1 MSACFP
7 SGQFYKMVFLI
18 GINGGGRTL
27 VSVTAH
33 FSFILQGGEIP
44 EKRASFLLCTFL
56 RDLLKAFSYYNL
68 YSCVLS
74 RFYLFFP
81 MSFIL
86 QIPSRVLP
94 RHTLSSQQRHLSG
107 KRFKNVPTSLECV
120 VPFAQP
126 SSPVPS
132 GLPEALSF
140 LSRGAFTG
148 RAGPRWARVR
158 ASMNHLW
165 RREIGHI
172 RKHPHPELSPVG
184 R

>member
-74 RFYLFFP
+74 RFYLFFLLFFKFHQGCCLDIRYLHSKDIFQEKGLK
-81 MSFIL
+81 MS
-86 QIPSRVLP
+86 PP
-94 RHTLSSQQRHLSG
+94 
-107 KRFKNVPTSLECV
+107 P
-120 VPFAQP
+120 
-126 SSPVPS
+126 
-132 GLPEALSF
+132 
-140 LSRGAFTG
+140 
-148 RAGPRWARVR
+148 
-158 ASMNHLW
+158 
-165 RREIGHI
+165 
-172 RKHPHPELSPVG
+172 
-184 R
+184 